1 MDYTSNRKEPLKT
14 EDPKRRRSMT
24 IARFYASIVGSKD
37 ILQTNVQKG
46 TTKQTYKVV

>member
-1 MDYTSNRKEPLKT
+1 MDYTNCRKRPLKT

-24 IARFYASIVGSKD
+24 IARFYASIAESKD

-46 TTKQTYKVV
+46 TTKQTHKVV